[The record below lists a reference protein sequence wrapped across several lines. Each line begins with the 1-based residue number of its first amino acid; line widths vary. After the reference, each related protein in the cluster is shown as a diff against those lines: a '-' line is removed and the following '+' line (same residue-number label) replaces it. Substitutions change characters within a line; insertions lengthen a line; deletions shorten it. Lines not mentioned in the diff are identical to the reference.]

1 MPTKQF
7 RGSLAVSLT
16 VDADCHVR
24 LALCINGKDQ
34 KQIRS
39 EAEALETAMETAKI
53 ERKMESDRWCHR
65 SQQLRVAQAEMGEQ
79 RRGSA
84 HHQTYTAPEKARLL
98 DLIDQIYANPSVI
111 NKGGAFEDD
120 RRSRGCPYKTV
131 EKWMKAAER
140 RKIAVGCAH
149 THAKTL
155 LRIDKNSRKVGKY
168 AGMERT
174 LFTNFKQRRAR
185 ARKTSTKW
193 LVHMAKHIMRIDYP
207 EHALDFQGSKGW
219 AQRFKRRW
227 SICTR
232 KKTNAKN
239 TTWEE
244 TEPKLQ
250 AYFRTFRRRMRD
262 PAWWVQYKA
271 DALAADTPSVDDAVE
286 AEGDVGR
293 QHARAVWDDSPANPA
308 AVTTETTTT
317 GTATPAAASD
327 GAAAETTTSSTA
339 TPTATTSPAPRI
351 SGKRQREEVP
361 TPRSDEDPDLPWWK
375 RGRGKWGKYL
385 DFQRLNVDQVSPCL
399 SSATWTLLS
408 ILWAPYGSRS
418 TN

>member
-1 MPTKQF
+1 MPDLFVEATTASKQVKLTAANGITNFFMHKAAREQFAARQQPGEAVTFEEELASVALEVKELPSEKAPPPPTPKPVFGCEHCSKTFNRPCELAGHALWKHPSQPRGLTMPTKQF

-39 EAEALETAMETAKI
+39 EAEAQETAMEAAKI
-53 ERKMESDRWCHR
+53 EREMESHR
-65 SQQLRVAQAEMGEQ
+65 RCQRRIQLRLAQAEMGEQ

-98 DLIDQIYANPSVI
+98 DLIDQIYANPSVL

-250 AYFRTFRRRMRD
+250 AYFRTFRRRLRD
-262 PAWWVQYKA
+262 PAWWEQYKA
-271 DALAADTPSVDDAVE
+271 DALAAATPLVDDAVE

-293 QHARAVWDDSPANPA
+293 QHA
-308 AVTTETTTT
+308 
-317 GTATPAAASD
+317 
-327 GAAAETTTSSTA
+327 
-339 TPTATTSPAPRI
+339 
-351 SGKRQREEVP
+351 
-361 TPRSDEDPDLPWWK
+361 
-375 RGRGKWGKYL
+375 
-385 DFQRLNVDQVSPCL
+385 
-399 SSATWTLLS
+399 
-408 ILWAPYGSRS
+408 
-418 TN
+418 